1 MLAFYMGNIGLKQR
15 SSISGE
21 NTFFS
26 KYLKGPHLK
35 KSVIMVEVTVK
46 RVEDTFVEFFC
57 LFITYS

>member
-57 LFITYS
+57 